1 MTTLI
6 AILFKFKGRKSYRAR
21 LVRPMQNHTREPMFN
36 ISEKVPVWLAG
47 LLIAIHIIAH
57 YGPIVI
63 SNPLADWGV
72 LLPLGAGQPD
82 ALKSAVRLIGHG
94 FLHGSWGHVLMNSGM
109 IVIFGVITMRGAR
122 AMRFSKG
129 RTKGVSLDFL
139 QVFLIGV
146 IGGGLAQLLWWKI
159 SGGLDTAALG
169 ASGGASA
176 LFATTAWAL
185 GGKERLIGF
194 GMGWAL
200 INAVMVFAGPVL
212 GMNLAWAAHMGGY
225 VAGAA
230 LAPILI
236 KANSSSFGL

>member
-1 MTTLI
+1 
-6 AILFKFKGRKSYRAR
+6 
-21 LVRPMQNHTREPMFN
+21 MQNNVREPMFN
-36 ISEKVPVWLAG
+36 ISEKAPVWLAG
-47 LLIAIHIIAH
+47 LLVIIHVIVH
-57 YGPIVI
+57 YGPASLSNSIV
-63 SNPLADWGV
+63 DWGMLV
-72 LLPLGAGQPD
+72 PLGVGDPSI
-82 ALKSAVRLIGHG
+82 LKSAVRLIGHG

-129 RTKGVSLDFL
+129 RTKGVRLDFL
-139 QVFLIGV
+139 QIFLIGV
-146 IGGGLAQLLWWKI
+146 IGGGLAQWLWWKV
-159 SGGLDTAALG
+159 SGSIDTAALG

-200 INAVMVFAGPVL
+200 INAVMVLAGPIL
-212 GMNLAWAAHMGGY
+212 GINLAWAAHMGGY

-230 LAPILI
+230 LAPLLI
-236 KANSSSFGL
+236 KANSSRFGL

>member
-1 MTTLI
+1 
-6 AILFKFKGRKSYRAR
+6 
-21 LVRPMQNHTREPMFN
+21 MQNNPREPMFN

-47 LLIAIHIIAH
+47 LLIIIHLIIH
-57 YGPIVI
+57 YGPSSF
-63 SNPLADWGV
+63 SNLIADWGV
-72 LLPLGAGQPD
+72 LLPLGAGDPSVVQ
-82 ALKSAVRLIGHG
+82 SAVRLVGHG

-129 RTKGVSLDFL
+129 QTKNISLDFL

-146 IGGGLAQLLWWKI
+146 IGGGIAQWLWWTV
-159 SGGLDTAALG
+159 SGSIDTAALG

-194 GMGWAL
+194 GIGWAL

-225 VAGAA
+225 VTGAA
-230 LAPILI
+230 LAPVLI
-236 KANSSSFGL
+236 KASSSRFGL

>member
-1 MTTLI
+1 
-6 AILFKFKGRKSYRAR
+6 
-21 LVRPMQNHTREPMFN
+21 MQNSSREPMFN

-47 LLIAIHIIAH
+47 VLVVIHVIAF
-57 YGPIVI
+57 YGPVFM
-63 SNPLADWGV
+63 SNPLSDWGV
-72 LLPLGAGQPD
+72 LRPLSLGDPSAI
-82 ALKSAVRLIGHG
+82 KSAARLIGHG
-94 FLHGSWGHVLMNSGM
+94 FLHGSWGHVLMNAGM
-109 IVIFGVITMRGAR
+109 IVIFGVISMRGAR

-139 QVFLIGV
+139 QIFLIGV
-146 IGGGLAQLLWWKI
+146 IGGGLAQWLWWAV
-159 SGGLDTAALG
+159 SGDINAAALG

-185 GGKERLIGF
+185 GGKERLLGF

-230 LAPILI
+230 IAPILI
-236 KANSSSFGL
+236 KASSSRFGL